1 MLDPLGVALGGF
13 GVEAQA
19 QQESQHDLVP
29 PTAFPGQRA
38 ALVGEEH
45 GPIPRPGDQ
54 ALPGQTVE
62 RLGHRRDPDAKP
74 RGDIHRPRLAVV
86 VDQFGDQF
94 DIVLGQLAAARRAHA
109 LERLGPQ
116 VGGSVIGAH
125 AVLRIDPCHHRSIAR
140 DGLTS
145 KAVGRIVSTI

>member
-1 MLDPLGVALGGF
+1 MMLDPLGVALGGF

-19 QQESQHDLVP
+19 QQEPQHDLVP
-29 PTAFPGQRA
+29 PTALPGQRA

-74 RGDIHRPRLAVV
+74 RGDIHRPRLADGYALEGHVPA
-86 VDQFGDQF
+86 VDIRRLLAERPDAVGLAVPGMPYGSPGMGPEDER
-94 DIVLGQLAAARRAHA
+94 DAYDVLLIRRDGSLDVYSRNAAR
-109 LERLGPQ
+109 
-116 VGGSVIGAH
+116 S
-125 AVLRIDPCHHRSIAR
+125 
-140 DGLTS
+140 
-145 KAVGRIVSTI
+145 

>member
-19 QQESQHDLVP
+19 QQEPQHDLVP
-29 PTAFPGQRA
+29 PTALPGQRA

-94 DIVLGQLAAARRAHA
+94 DIVLGQLGGTMASPMRSFLTNLRAP
-109 LERLGPQ
+109 LQ
-116 VGGSVIGAH
+116 NF
-125 AVLRIDPCHHRSIAR
+125 
-140 DGLTS
+140 GLLLNQLKS
-145 KAVGRIVSTI
+145 KKEE